1 MSTEKTDVELQMTSP
16 LCTYGRDE
24 EYIMNK
30 FWLAG
35 ISSVIL
41 YGVGDGMIAWVCLQM
56 RIPCMCLYDK
66 QLHQKTIEDFL
77 WGKVIQKME
86 DATPDDTRWYRSNV
100 QLSCRN
106 EADSKAAVV
115 KPKTAVPKTKA
126 AGKAP
131 GDKAQKAN
139 KAKKK
144 KGNKASGSGEEGAS
158 SSSSSSAASSSSS
171 KNAKKPKT
179 EEAKKKD
186 E

>member
-1 MSTEKTDVELQMTSP
+1 MSTEKTDVELQMVSP

-56 RIPCMCLYDK
+56 RIPCMCLYDR

-77 WGKVIQKME
+77 LSKVIQKME
-86 DATPDDTRWYRSNV
+86 DATPDDTRWWRSNV
-100 QLSCRN
+100 LLGCRN

-131 GDKAQKAN
+131 GDKHQ
-139 KAKKK
+139 AKKK
-144 KGNKASGSGEEGAS
+144 KGNKASGSGEEVAS
-158 SSSSSSAASSSSS
+158 SSSSSSAASSSS
-171 KNAKKPKT
+171 KRQKT

>member
-1 MSTEKTDVELQMTSP
+1 MSTEKTDVELQMVSP

-77 WGKVIQKME
+77 LSKVIQKME
-86 DATPDDTRWYRSNV
+86 DATPDDTRWWRSNV
-100 QLSCRN
+100 LLGCRN

-131 GDKAQKAN
+131 GDKDSWRQAGHQ
-139 KAKKK
+139 AKKK
-144 KGNKASGSGEEGAS
+144 KGNKASGSGEEVAS
-158 SSSSSSAASSSSS
+158 SSSSSSAASSSS
-171 KNAKKPKT
+171 KRQKT

>member
-1 MSTEKTDVELQMTSP
+1 MSTEKTDVDIKLKSP

-24 EYIMNK
+24 DYIKNK

-35 ISSVIL
+35 ISTVIL

-56 RIPCMCLYDK
+56 RIPIMCVYDR

-77 WGKVIQKME
+77 LNKVIEKME
-86 DATPDDTRWYRSNV
+86 EATPEDTRWYRSNAM
-100 QLSCRN
+100 LGCRE

-115 KPKTAVPKTKA
+115 KKKKTAVVKKA
-126 AGKAP
+126 AGK
-131 GDKAQKAN
+131 
-139 KAKKK
+139 K
-144 KGNKASGSGEEGAS
+144 KGKKASGDEGASAGS
-158 SSSSSSAASSSSS
+158 SSSSSSSSSK

-179 EEAKKKD
+179 EEAKTKD